1 MFDWFFVA
9 CEKEFKSLLKI
20 HLKILEIKREK
31 NGNPFFSVLA
41 ARPNLPSGPVQQCR
55 RFFLGR
61 GQGPAV
67 SSSPPPFFPWP
78 LTSGI
83 QEPASP
89 SSSSSRTQIR
99 SRAWASVH
107 ESCVHTMPSPYKSR
121 ACARI
126 AFFPTLAIAAF
137 AFRARS
143 GSRNPSQP
151 LLPSIAPPRRS
162 FAPVSSRTS
171 SP

>member
-1 MFDWFFVA
+1 M
-9 CEKEFKSLLKI
+9 KI
-20 HLKILEIKREK
+20 HLNILEIKREK

-41 ARPNLPSGPVQQCR
+41 ARPNLPSGLVQQCR
-55 RFFLGR
+55 RFFLGQ
-61 GQGPAV
+61 GQGPTT

-89 SSSSSRTQIR
+89 SSSSSQTQIR
-99 SRAWASVH
+99 PRAWAPVH
-107 ESCVHTMPSPYKSR
+107 EPCVRTAPSPYKSR
-121 ACARI
+121 ARARI
-126 AFFPTLAIAAF
+126 SFFPTLANAAF

-151 LLPSIAPPRRS
+151 LSPSIAPPCRS
-162 FAPVSSRTS
+162 FALVSSRTS